1 MALSYSDSAA
11 LMNDGTFKG
20 RIKVAMLKFAGSVV
34 NEAPTTA
41 AHNSRYRWAQQA
53 MMQPDQW
60 ATNLQPNVVMDP
72 NVQANGSAVDD
83 TTLQGAVEAVINE
96 FI

>member
-11 LMNDGTFKG
+11 LMTDTTFRG

-53 MMQPDQW
+53 MSQPDQW
-60 ATNLQPNVVMDP
+60 SQTLQPNVVMDP
-72 NVQANGSAVDD
+72 NVQSNGSAVDD
-83 TTLQGAVEAVINE
+83 AGLQGAVEAVINE